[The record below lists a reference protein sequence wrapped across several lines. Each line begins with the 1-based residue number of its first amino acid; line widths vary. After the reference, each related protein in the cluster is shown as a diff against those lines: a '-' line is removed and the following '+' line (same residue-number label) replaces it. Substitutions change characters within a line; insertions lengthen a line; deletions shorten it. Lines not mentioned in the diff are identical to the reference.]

1 MPSALD
7 LHAQLTADSK
17 VWVRETQKAAKA
29 FTNLA
34 TTTQKQ
40 ANQTQQALSKLSK
53 FLKGTLA
60 VAIGFSLS
68 RQIMKTAGSI
78 KQLGKSAVF
87 SAGRI
92 NQMTSVLNMLGQ
104 KLGYTSSQMEG
115 FTQAIRK
122 KGIEMGIAQNTL
134 QEFIRYEMDLTK
146 STQLARVA
154 QDAAVMSNSNSSET
168 LQRLIYGIARQN
180 SLILRNAGIQ
190 VMAGQA
196 IDQYAAS
203 LGKSASALTTTER
216 TQAVLNAVLKEGIK
230 IEGAYEKSLEEPL
243 KKLGSLVRVYD
254 DISLA
259 LGQTMYPVFKTFV
272 NKGLDPFVKSIK
284 TLVSEGSA
292 LNDWLTRLGENSAK
306 SLQSLIDFAQ
316 SEAGDSFRQMANSA
330 GEIAKQLLGIVAVVK
345 PLSKILV
352 STGFLNAAFET
363 FAKVLEA
370 VAVIAKPLA
379 PLLQGLI
386 VMKMVERVTKMAQST
401 RVYAQVLGLE
411 YKEKLLSAH
420 ASKMYGTANAMAIPP
435 TAGLAL
441 ATTAL
446 SVALKSI
453 LPLLAAFAAMV
464 VITKVLSAIVGGADK
479 TQQKID
485 DLSRS
490 FKNATE
496 SIEASDKALDD
507 WIDTNSR
514 FKTRN
519 QLDDLEALAN
529 SAGLTRDAF
538 RDLLGQGTS
547 GLDQF
552 VAAMSALGGEQGLT
566 KVDAHTLEAINTY
579 MENTNSTLQQA
590 AKEYDAYAD
599 SQGNVL
605 EGNIDLIKSFKEEQE
620 VIEGAARAFVASK
633 SAESEASSEV
643 VNSVLRDFAL
653 RAGKDAQFV
662 RQMERNGK
670 LRQEILSEE
679 IDLGLDWIEVR
690 EALIVATNKH
700 EEALAAET
708 KEIEDAIK
716 LENELLDIAKK
727 LAGTKGELTG
737 KTKEFYFAI
746 AQEQKE
752 IEGLNEAIDG
762 TFERLAIFSA
772 HFNSVIQLGQTQN
785 QIFRDLAEATE
796 LVGKKTT
803 QTGQA
808 EKALLKVVQKSVSW
822 AKQLAESRAVANGVA
837 EDSAEADAILRDA
850 IEEVS
855 AAMRTQVAE
864 AGVLQDEL
872 EMLMSQL
879 MNLDGFSADIQIMS
893 DLGLEKNLQGFETA
907 LKQISQNAQQYG
919 PEVTQFVPFFELM
932 VKLLS
937 DQTEAI
943 KANITALKTV
953 SDIET
958 LITGEITEQ
967 ADERRSGLSA
977 MFRWVRAAKALQD
990 IEKTITSL
998 EKEKADLLSENGRFY
1013 LQAELSVL
1021 RQERS
1026 LHRLVATLEDLKNL
1040 NDEVKSIDD
1049 VRKKVEELEAQQSSI
1064 TGIEKELIKVTD
1076 KFTEAQAALGDV
1088 TAIEAGEIEELA
1100 IALQAAER
1108 QHKHGVISTLA
1119 LEAAHMAVTEAIKEA
1134 LKPSDELAEA
1144 RAELNR
1150 LETAAI
1156 TIEQDLAIAER
1167 EVELASRDVAEAV
1180 SAETAV
1186 LEQLVVVEDQLREAA
1201 MQQVTATYEEKD
1213 AMMELAREGRNV
1225 EAVLEDLRTGNYHLT
1240 NEFGHLIDGIDSAR
1254 KAAEAFY
1261 PEFET
1266 LRLVLDHIEIEG
1278 LDAQGIHD
1286 LHEQIKKAIEEG
1298 QDILDKL
1305 GLMAKIRAMVDP
1317 ETDWDK
1323 WRREIQE
1330 ILENWDL
1337 KAVVK
1342 FLFDIPDK
1350 PQFGGDTITIPP
1362 IDSGTKSPVTTG
1374 TPPDVGDIKSFD
1386 SLFAGLQDAS
1396 TLTQALAV
1404 ESAIKAAG
1412 GAEMEARL
1420 ALAQSAIV
1428 SGTSPADI
1436 LAFFDHLNTPKMAKG
1451 GIVRKATPL
1460 IAGEAGPEAIVPLGK
1475 GLGGATYNINVG
1487 AGVSDPAAVAEAVVE
1502 ALRAYERG
1510 NGPVPVTTVASM
1522 YTASA

>member
-34 TTTQKQ
+34 NTTQKQ
-40 ANQTQQALSKLSK
+40 ANQTQASLNKLAK

-68 RQIMKTAGSI
+68 RKIMQTAASL

-104 KLGYTSSQMEG
+104 KLGYTAVQMEG
-115 FTQAIRK
+115 FTEAIRK

-196 IDQYAAS
+196 IDQYATS
-203 LGKSASALTTTER
+203 LGKSAQALTTTER

-272 NKGLDPFVKSIK
+272 NKGLDPFVKGISA
-284 TLVSEGSA
+284 LVAEGST

-316 SEAGDSFRQMANSA
+316 SEAGDSFREIANSA

-401 RVYAQVLGLE
+401 KVYAQVLALE

-420 ASKMYGTANAMAIPP
+420 ASRMYGTANAMAIPP
-435 TAGLAL
+435 TTGLAL

-529 SAGLTRDAF
+529 SADLTRDAF

-552 VAAMSALGGEQGLT
+552 VAAMAALGGEQGLT
-566 KVDAHTLEAINTY
+566 KVDAHTLEEINTY
-579 MENTNSTLQQA
+579 MENTNSTLEQG

-605 EGNIDLIKSFKEEQE
+605 EGNIDLIKSFKEEQK

-633 SAESEASSEV
+633 SAESKASADL
-643 VNSVLRDFAL
+643 VNDVLGDFAL
-653 RAGKDAQFV
+653 RAGKDAMFV
-662 RQMERNGK
+662 RDMKRSSD
-670 LRQEILSEE
+670 LRGAILSEE

-690 EALIVATNKH
+690 EALIVATNEH
-700 EEALAAET
+700 EEALAAEA

-716 LENELLDIAKK
+716 LENELLDTAKK
-727 LAGTKGELTG
+727 LAGIKGELTG
-737 KTKEFYFAI
+737 KTKAFYFAI

-762 TFERLAIFSA
+762 TAERLQIFSSQFTGMIEQA
-772 HFNSVIQLGQTQN
+772 QMEAEVMRG
-785 QIFRDLAEATE
+785 LAEATKLAGDSSAKAGASE
-796 LVGKKTT
+796 KKLYET
-803 QTGQA
+803 
-808 EKALLKVVQKSVSW
+808 VRKS
-822 AKQLAESRAVANGVA
+822 
-837 EDSAEADAILRDA
+837 
-850 IEEVS
+850 
-855 AAMRTQVAE
+855 TQVAIAKAKQTMKANGIVEDSVE
-864 AGVLQDEL
+864 ADKILREAIEDVTQAMRNQVGESGILREEL
-872 EMLMSQL
+872 DLLIKQL
-879 MNLDGFSADIQIMS
+879 FNLDGFSAEIKIVTDMGLDASLEGFQIA
-893 DLGLEKNLQGFETA
+893 LEQ
-907 LKQISQNAQQYG
+907 LKQNSKQYG
-919 PEVTQFVPFFELM
+919 EAFTSIIPFLEESIAIM
-932 VKLLS
+932 
-937 DQTEAI
+937 TEQVDEI
-943 KANITALKTV
+943 QEQISSLKTV
-953 SDIET
+953 KDIED
-958 LITGEITEQ
+958 LILQ
-967 ADERRSGLSA
+967 DVNAQVDERKRGLSA
-977 MFRWVRAAKALQD
+977 MFRWVRA
-990 IEKTITSL
+990 EKDLRDVNQSIVDL
-998 EKEKADLLSENGRFY
+998 EKEKADLLSANNNFY
-1013 LQAELSVL
+1013 LEAELSVL

-1026 LHRLVATLEDLKNL
+1026 LKRLTETLAELTEL
-1040 NDEVKSIDD
+1040 NEEIKTIA
-1049 VRKKVEELEAQQSSI
+1049 ELEQTVADLTKQSAEV
-1064 TGIEKELIKVTD
+1064 TDVELELIKVTKD
-1076 KFTEAQAALGDV
+1076 LAKINAKAGDI
-1088 TAIEAGEIEELA
+1088 TAIEAREIEELA
-1100 IALQAAER
+1100 IALKATIR
-1108 QHKHGVISTLA
+1108 QHEHGVASS
-1119 LEAAHMAVTEAIKEA
+1119 LELMSAEQSLTEAIEEA
-1134 LKPSDELAEA
+1134 LLPSEELAEA
-1144 RAELNR
+1144 TEELNR
-1150 LETAAI
+1150 LKIAAETI
-1156 TIEQDLAIAER
+1156 DLDLAIAEK
-1167 EVELASRDVAEAV
+1167 ELKLATNKASEAL
-1180 SAETAV
+1180 SAEQAV
-1186 LEQLVVVEDQLREAA
+1186 MEQLVITEDNLRDAS
-1201 MQQVTATYEEKD
+1201 MQQVTATNEVED
-1213 AMMELAREGRNV
+1213 AMVELAREGRNV
-1225 EAVLEDLRTGNYHLT
+1225 EEELKNLRDGNFHL
-1240 NEFGHLIDGIDSAR
+1240 NREFGNLVDGINSAR
-1254 KAAEAFY
+1254 IAAEALF

-1266 LRLVLDHIEIEG
+1266 LRFVLDHIEIQG
-1278 LDAQGIHD
+1278 LDEHGVNKLYED
-1286 LHEQIKKAIEEG
+1286 IKTAMENG
-1298 QDILDKL
+1298 QDIMDKIQLMAAIRASVDGQDWSDWEKELQAILDEWNLETVVKVLFDMDETPSFPSTTSPTSPDAAGSLGELASAMTWAETINWFDKAGAFKSPLDKATAL
-1305 GLMAKIRAMVDP
+1305 QG
-1317 ETDWDK
+1317 W
-1323 WRREIQE
+1323 
-1330 ILENWDL
+1330 
-1337 KAVVK
+1337 
-1342 FLFDIPDK
+1342 
-1350 PQFGGDTITIPP
+1350 
-1362 IDSGTKSPVTTG
+1362 GTWHEG
-1374 TPPDVGDIKSFD
+1374 HYTPPTGYIPSGVKGPNFPSAAIGGFVNS
-1386 SLFAGLQDAS
+1386 SGLASVHAGE
-1396 TLTQALAV
+1396 T
-1404 ESAIKAAG
+1404 
-1412 GAEMEARL
+1412 
-1420 ALAQSAIV
+1420 IV
-1428 SGTSPADI
+1428 PAD
-1436 LAFFDHLNTPKMAKG
+1436 LSRLNG
-1451 GIVRKATPL
+1451 GGTAP
-1460 IAGEAGPEAIVPLGK
+1460 
-1475 GLGGATYNINVG
+1475 TYNINVG
-1487 AGVSDPAAVAEAVVE
+1487 AGVSDPSAVAEAVVE